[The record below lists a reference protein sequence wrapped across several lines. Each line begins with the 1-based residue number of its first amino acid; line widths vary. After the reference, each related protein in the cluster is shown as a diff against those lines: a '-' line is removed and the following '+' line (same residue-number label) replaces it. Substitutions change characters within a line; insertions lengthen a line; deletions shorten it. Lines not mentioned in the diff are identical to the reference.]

1 MELRQIE
8 YFINVYKFKSYTKA
22 AQSLSVSQPAIT
34 MAIKKLE
41 EELGF
46 SLFLRDNKGLVITKA
61 GEELLPHAKNI
72 LWELENF
79 IKISEDFNVDKKK
92 KLQISFPSTLGSWL
106 WEAIY
111 RDFAIKYP
119 NIEIETND
127 KGTMEII
134 KDVKDGV
141 LELGFCVLENEQNPD
156 LEIKVIKEG
165 ELKIIMSPE
174 NKLASHGVIPLEKL
188 NSERIIMYKKDTTYT
203 EKFIRSLL
211 NEGEL
216 KPEFIYVREQSTVFD
231 LVIKNLGVSFI
242 LDDTSGV
249 LNNNEKIE
257 IKGTD
262 KKVSFKA
269 GLIWNKERH
278 LSSTARAFIE
288 FLSSYEK
295 EILDK

>member
-8 YFINVYKFKSYTKA
+8 YFIKVYELKSYTKA
-22 AQSLSVSQPAIT
+22 AQLLNVSQPAIT
-34 MAIKKLE
+34 MAIKRLE
-41 EELGF
+41 EELGLF
-46 SLFLRDNKGLVITKA
+46 LFLRDNKGLVITKA
-61 GEELLPHAKNI
+61 GEALLPHAKNI
-72 LWELENF
+72 LLELENF
-79 IKISEDFNVDKKK
+79 IKISKDFNINKK

-111 RDFAIKYP
+111 RDFSVQYP
-119 NIEIETND
+119 DVEIETND

-141 LELGFCVLENEQNPD
+141 LELGFCVIENEQDSD

-165 ELKIIMSPE
+165 ELKIIMSLE
-174 NKLASHGVIPLEKL
+174 NNLASHEVIPLEKL
-188 NSERIIMYKKDTTYT
+188 SSERIIMYKKDTTYT

-211 NEGEL
+211 NESEI

-249 LNNNEKIE
+249 LNNNKKIE

-262 KKVSFKA
+262 KKVSFRA

-288 FLSSYEK
+288 FLSSYENELLYK
-295 EILDK
+295 